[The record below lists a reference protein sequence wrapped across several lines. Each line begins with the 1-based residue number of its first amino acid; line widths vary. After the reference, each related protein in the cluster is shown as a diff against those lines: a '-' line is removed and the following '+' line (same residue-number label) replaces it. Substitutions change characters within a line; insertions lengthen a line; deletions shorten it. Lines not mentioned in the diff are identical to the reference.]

1 MKYRYLT
8 QMNGDPNRPHFRRS
22 VVDVDLIGP
31 TKTVKVIAIVDS
43 GADNCLFNVEYAKT
57 IGIDLEK
64 CEKTRTIGVEG
75 EGKEIFL
82 TDIEIQQVESL
93 DKVKVPVGF
102 IDSKSVIGLLGQSGF
117 FDLHR
122 IKFERDHNTF
132 EINPIK

>member
-1 MKYRYLT
+1 MKYRYL
-8 QMNGDPNRPHFRRS
+8 
-22 VVDVDLIGP
+22 IGP
-31 TKTVKVIAIVDS
+31 AKTVKTIAIVDS
-43 GADNCLFNVEYAKT
+43 GADNCLFNIEYAKI

-82 TDIEIQQVESL
+82 TNLEIQVENL
-93 DKVKVPVGF
+93 AKVKVPVGF
-102 IDSKSVIGLLGQSGF
+102 IDSKSVIGLLGQAGF

-132 EINPIK
+132 EINQIK